1 MLHLIPHEVQM
12 WRDLTEKARTGL
24 LAPDDGLLSARPAL
38 RPAFRFHAAA
48 SCAAAGDLIAAQA
61 WLAAGALEEKENMAC
76 AYLAGFLKRH
86 GALTMPTIVFQ
97 DPRPY
102 IHFTTVPAIIEMRKQ
117 FRTFAAKT
125 LPTYEQPLRFMDI
138 GCGNG
143 TMGIE
148 LLQHLIQQG
157 VVSSLAEIILVDPF
171 PAMLAAAKQAAH
183 DAFPDLPVTLIHGR
197 SEDLAATLPDAVDLT
212 LCSLSIHHMP
222 WEQKTSLAHNL
233 ALRSRDILL
242 FELHGDHD
250 TPELGAPELSLSVY
264 QSYGGMID
272 AIFAHD
278 APVGDALAC
287 VDLFLLAEVVS
298 LLTQA
303 RGIRTEYHMPP
314 QQWRTLFE
322 THARSALAGMEI
334 CLAGGD
340 FELFG
345 QHYRKQPAT
354 MASPALYKASTSI
367 TV

>member
-1 MLHLIPHEVQM
+1 MLHLTPFERETWH
-12 WRDLTEKARTGL
+12 DLTSKAREGL
-24 LAPDDGLLSARPAL
+24 LAPDDALLSVRHAL
-38 RPAFRFHAAA
+38 RPAFRFHAATMLA
-48 SCAAAGDLIAAQA
+48 TADLNAALT
-61 WLAAGALEEKENMAC
+61 WLAAGALEEEENMAC
-76 AYLAGFLKRH
+76 AYLAGFIERH
-86 GALTMPTIVFQ
+86 GALTMPAVVFQ

-102 IHFTTVPAIIEMRKQ
+102 IHFTTVPAIVAMRKQ
-117 FRTFAAKT
+117 FRRFAAKT
-125 LPTYEQPLRFMDI
+125 LPAYGQPLRFMDI

-148 LLQHLIQQG
+148 LLQHLVQED
-157 VVSSLAEIILVDPF
+157 VVDSIAEIILVDPF
-171 PAMLAAAKQAAH
+171 PGMLEIAH
-183 DAFPDLPVTLIHGR
+183 KTAQEAFPGVPVTLIQGR
-197 SEDLAATLPDAVDLT
+197 SEDVAATLPGAVDLT

-222 WEQKTSLAHNL
+222 WELKTSLVYNL
-233 ALRSRDILL
+233 AQCSSDILL

-264 QSYGGMID
+264 QSYGGIID

-303 RGIRTEYHMPP
+303 RGVRTEYHMPP
-314 QQWRTLFE
+314 QQWRSLFD
-322 THARSALAGMEI
+322 TYAGSALAGMEV
-334 CLAGGD
+334 CLAGGG

-345 QHYRKQPAT
+345 QHYRKVG
-354 MASPALYKASTSI
+354 

>member
-1 MLHLIPHEVQM
+1 MVHLMPYERELWHE
-12 WRDLTEKARTGL
+12 LTGKARAGL

-48 SCAAAGDLIAAQA
+48 SLAAAGDLNAAQA

-76 AYLAGFLKRH
+76 AYLAGFLERH
-86 GALTMPTIVFQ
+86 GSLTMPAVVFQ

-102 IHFTTVPAIIEMRKQ
+102 IHFTTVPAIVEMRKQ
-117 FRTFAAKT
+117 FRAFAAKT
-125 LPTYEQPLRFMDI
+125 LPEYVQPLRFMDI

-143 TMGIE
+143 TMGIK
-148 LLQHLIQQG
+148 LLLHLIQQG
-157 VVSSLAEIILVDPF
+157 VVDSIAEIILVDPF
-171 PAMLAAAKQAAH
+171 PAMLETAKQAAQE
-183 DAFPDLPVTLIHGR
+183 AFPGVPVTLMQGR
-197 SEDLAATLPDAVDLT
+197 SEEVTATLPDAVDLT

-222 WEQKTSLAHNL
+222 WELKTSLVHNL

-250 TPELGAPELSLSVY
+250 TPELGSPELSLSVY

-298 LLTQA
+298 LLTQK
-303 RGIRTEYHMPP
+303 RGVRTEYHMPP

-322 THARSALAGMEI
+322 THAGSALAGMEV
-334 CLAGGD
+334 CLAGGGS
-340 FELFG
+340 ELFG
-345 QHYRKQPAT
+345 QHYRKA
-354 MASPALYKASTSI
+354 YSI
-367 TV
+367 

>member
-1 MLHLIPHEVQM
+1 MIHLMPYEHES
-12 WRDLTEKARTGL
+12 WNELTGKARGGQ
-24 LAPDDGLLSARPAL
+24 LAPDDGLVSARPAL

-48 SCAAAGDLIAAQA
+48 SLAATGDLNAARA

-76 AYLAGFLKRH
+76 AYLSGFLERH
-86 GALTMPTIVFQ
+86 GSLAMPAVVFQ

-102 IHFTTVPAIIEMRKQ
+102 IHFTTVPSIMQMRER
-117 FRTFAAKT
+117 FRSFAAKT
-125 LPTYEQPLRFMDI
+125 LPEYRHPLRFMDI

-157 VVSSLAEIILVDPF
+157 VVTSLAEIILVDPF
-171 PAMLAAAKQAAH
+171 PAMLETAQKIAH
-183 DAFPDLPVTLIHGR
+183 EAFPGLPVTLIQGR
-197 SEDLAATLPDAVDLT
+197 SEEVAATLPEAVDLT

-222 WEQKTSLAHNL
+222 WELKTSLAHQL
-233 ALRSRDILL
+233 AQRSCDILL

-278 APVGDALAC
+278 APVEDALAC

-303 RGIRTEYHMPP
+303 RGVRTEYHMPP

-322 THARSALAGMEI
+322 THAGSALAGMEV
-334 CLAGGD
+334 CLAGGG

-345 QHYRKQPAT
+345 QHYRKVA
-354 MASPALYKASTSI
+354 
-367 TV
+367 